1 MSLRRANLTRTLASS
16 SASARCACFAGRIPM
31 LTLMTAQ
38 PAEAELP
45 RLPPLQ
51 RIEEDRQGHRW
62 LKESPDVGLLW
73 QNYAYILD
81 RPNNGQ
87 TDHDHQTDRPCPWSR
102 GSARSL
108 SGECRFDHKPHSVPR
123 SSPNRGS
130 HERGCME
137 DGTSCNDSAGS
148 VPSIKDK
155 GLGRKRGSR

>member
-1 MSLRRANLTRTLASS
+1 
-16 SASARCACFAGRIPM
+16 M

-45 RLPPLQ
+45 RLAALQ

-87 TDHDHQTDRPCPWSR
+87 TDHAH
-102 GSARSL
+102 
-108 SGECRFDHKPHSVPR
+108 
-123 SSPNRGS
+123 
-130 HERGCME
+130 
-137 DGTSCNDSAGS
+137 
-148 VPSIKDK
+148 
-155 GLGRKRGSR
+155 GLGGARVLSLGNVGLIINHIQCQDRLPIGVVTREAAWKMELPVMIALVPFHPSKTRV